1 MPGLLYNLKDS
12 DSHTLSCFDCFGT
25 LQVYDNS
32 NQYAVDPAQ
41 FLRRI
46 AQHPM
51 GAEFCDGGQ
60 HDAQELFRL
69 LLDSLH
75 DDLVRPPPSPP
86 PPGLQKLTACAV
98 HEGHCE
104 HSGFSVCQTETFMIL
119 QSDSESCT
127 RAFA

>member
-1 MPGLLYNLKDS
+1 MPGLLYNLKDP
-12 DSHTLSCFDCFGT
+12 DSHRLSCFDCFGM

-60 HDAQELFRL
+60 HDAQELVQMVQR
-69 LLDSLH
+69 
-75 DDLVRPPPSPP
+75 
-86 PPGLQKLTACAV
+86 G
-98 HEGHCE
+98 
-104 HSGFSVCQTETFMIL
+104 
-119 QSDSESCT
+119 
-127 RAFA
+127 

>member
-1 MPGLLYNLKDS
+1 M
-12 DSHTLSCFDCFGT
+12 

-75 DDLVRPPPSPP
+75 DDLVRSLPMLAQADGMCS
-86 PPGLQKLTACAV
+86 LCRLI
-98 HEGHCE
+98 EY
-104 HSGFSVCQTETFMIL
+104 SGFSLC
-119 QSDSESCT
+119 
-127 RAFA
+127 

>member
-1 MPGLLYNLKDS
+1 M
-12 DSHTLSCFDCFGT
+12 

-75 DDLVRPPPSPP
+75 DDLVRSLPMLAQADSM
-86 PPGLQKLTACAV
+86 C
-98 HEGHCE
+98 
-104 HSGFSVCQTETFMIL
+104 SV
-119 QSDSESCT
+119 
-127 RAFA
+127 